1 MSVTLVYIT
10 APNFEEA
17 ERIARGLVENRLAAC
32 ANIIPRIV
40 STYWWDDRVHE
51 TEETLVIVKTAG
63 DLVDRVMLWTKENHT
78 YEVPAI
84 LAINTVDGDAD
95 FVNWLHAEVRKK

>member
-32 ANIIPRIV
+32 ANIIPRII
-40 STYWWDDRVHE
+40 STYWWEDRVHE
-51 TEETLVIVKTAG
+51 AEETLIIAKTAG
-63 DLVDRVMLWTKENHT
+63 HLVDQVIRWAKENHT

-84 LAINTVDGDAD
+84 LAINTVDGNTD
-95 FVNWLHAEVRKK
+95 FVNWLHTEVRKK